1 MVGTESAVTE
11 SPYLAAFSSSRR
23 CRWEAA
29 ADAFADRGLRKS
41 RNWESAGEERGGE
54 KLDAAAYS
62 AGSRITLV
70 DCLAAGSDSKVG
82 RSLPTVPIGGPSGA
96 LFAGLFSG
104 TFCELHDFHPTFA
117 LLFIYF

>member
-1 MVGTESAVTE
+1 V
-11 SPYLAAFSSSRR
+11 AA
-23 CRWEAA
+23 
-29 ADAFADRGLRKS
+29 KS
-41 RNWESAGEERGGE
+41 WTPP
-54 KLDAAAYS
+54 
-62 AGSRITLV
+62 RIPQLTLV

-117 LLFIYF
+117 LLFIYCCNGWVPAFPRLRDDITPWRATMMIDG

>member
-41 RNWESAGEERGGE
+41 RNWESAGEV
-54 KLDAAAYS
+54 AAKS
-62 AGSRITLV
+62 WTPPRIPQEAGSR
-70 DCLAAGSDSKVG
+70 
-82 RSLPTVPIGGPSGA
+82 
-96 LFAGLFSG
+96 
-104 TFCELHDFHPTFA
+104 
-117 LLFIYF
+117 